1 MTEGPDRWHRWLLD
15 VRFGGDAAR
24 REKDLTEFL
33 YPVLDTVLD
42 RARLRPGDTLLDV
55 GTGDGLIAFGALERL
70 GPSGRVIFS
79 DISQDLLDYCRK
91 AADAEGLLARCAFV
105 LAAADRLTGVADASV
120 DAVTTR
126 SVLIYVK
133 DKAAALREFYRVL
146 KPGGRV
152 SLFEPINV
160 LMSAADPDR
169 FSGYDVTPVR
179 SLAAKVQAVY
189 ESIQPPGVDPMIDF
203 DDRDLVR
210 HTRNAGFPD
219 IDLELRVSVKA
230 RKQPIPWEQFLR
242 TSGNPLVPTFGD
254 ALDRS
259 LSQQE
264 AAEFTSYLRPLVE
277 TGAGLERRAVA
288 YLTAAKE

>member
-1 MTEGPDRWHRWLLD
+1 

-33 YPVLDTVLD
+33 YPVRDTVLD